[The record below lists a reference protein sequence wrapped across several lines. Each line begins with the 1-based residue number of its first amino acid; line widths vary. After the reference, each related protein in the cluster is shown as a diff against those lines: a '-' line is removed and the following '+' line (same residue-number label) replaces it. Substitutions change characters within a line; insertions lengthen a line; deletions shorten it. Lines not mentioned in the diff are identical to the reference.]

1 MSASKIPPSEWEKH
15 RQVIH
20 SLYVD
25 KNLPLDA
32 LVEEMKTVHGFIATK
47 SQYIRK
53 LASWKIGKNA
63 TTIAWKKAA
72 VIIKK
77 RKDQGKE
84 SEICIDGKLI
94 PSKKM
99 KKEIARHWPSYLEC
113 IEMEA
118 HEIDLPGDFVVQ
130 TPPTTTFH
138 PLQPHRWKVQLH
150 GIPWMKFRD
159 AFMSRSTLFAGLR
172 LDNAPMDPL
181 TNSIVPTRKLA
192 RIVTASQMVRHYDRI
207 LPISLSDG
215 FPTTDNSLGNGSWTS
230 LILYYVYLTSNN
242 LLKESSI
249 AYTLEWID
257 DKKNAQVIKA
267 LLQLKGPTIESCASA
282 LFSGAVRDGLAS
294 TVQFFLLNGYDP
306 NTRTHPHY
314 LEFGSTG
321 LEIAIRRGINSVTKL
336 LLGHGADPSHESLL
350 ARHIDCAWSRD
361 FDEGIIQLLLD
372 AGANVDGESTGSVIV
387 GDDGEDVH
395 SINDHDCPKAVP
407 LVKAV
412 YRKNTQVA
420 RLLLEA
426 GANANQVDTQWGSA
440 IQLAVDNNDM
450 YMVNL
455 LVEAGA
461 DVNLNK
467 ERSSHAWSTS
477 QALSYSTQTRRFKVR
492 AKFLSPLQ
500 LAAQA
505 NNSEM
510 IQGLLG
516 FKSTLGEYE
525 TPLSYAVLGDNL
537 QTATL
542 LLESGANPDGV
553 SLYGH
558 TALGAACTK
567 ENLDMVKLLLAY
579 GATPMGSELG
589 STPLQLA
596 ILHKDLIFVDSL
608 LQKGADVNAPPYFE
622 GGRTALQAAAE
633 TGNVPLFKRLVKM
646 GADINLPAATENGM
660 SCLQAA
666 MLSGNDEIIDMILQY
681 GGAATVD
688 SILCAV
694 KIRSFKMVDFLMGV
708 GADVIAPGIADLGPD
723 LGRRLVT
730 PLVLAIYNAD
740 FDMVDKLLQSGA
752 NVSHIYCET
761 ASILP
766 LHQAIRSRDLRITN
780 LLLSHTSYAYWEA
793 LESIIRELIH
803 HNANVNLMTK
813 GTYPIENVIG
823 SYELTNIFIEVG
835 ADVHAPGGSL
845 LARAICGGSSATKL
859 LLDKDVNVNAHDEE
873 CGTPL
878 QAAIT
883 IGDFELVS
891 ELLARGADVNADPNR
906 LVAYAVELEQS
917 RIVEL
922 LLEQGANTQ
931 GISPSKYDWCY
942 HRRKRSNLYVG
953 GRTVLV
959 AAAEQN
965 NFDLVKAL
973 IARGANVEAD
983 NALQAASI
991 HDNLPMVLMLLEHG
1005 ADVNSKPRGPI
1016 SRHFGEFKFLRDWRF
1031 GRRTALQAVSENRN
1045 LQLAQLLIE
1054 RGAEVNREP
1063 YEDGG
1068 VTALQIAAINGD
1080 IQMAVLL
1087 FEHGADIN
1095 GPGASRNG
1103 RTALEGAA
1111 EHGRLDMIYF
1121 LLQND
1126 HDETGLEARCQ
1137 RAAKYAEDEGHSEI
1151 AKVLREWRQQRSGN
1165 WPNAN

>member
-138 PLQPHRWKVQLH
+138 PVQPHRWKVQLH

-159 AFMSRSTLFAGLR
+159 AFMSRSTLFAGLS

-510 IQGLLG
+510 IQYLLQCNADMNDLP
-516 FKSTLGEYE
+516 TLEIIERSPLDSNLLWGEYE

-596 ILHKDLIFVDSL
+596 ILHKDHIFVDSL

-766 LHQAIRSRDLRITN
+766 LHQAIRARDLRITN
-780 LLLSHTSYAYWEA
+780 LLLSVGADPNQVEPFSGETGLGIATSYAYWEA
-793 LESIIRELIH
+793 LESIIL
-803 HNANVNLMTK
+803 
-813 GTYPIENVIG
+813 
-823 SYELTNIFIEVG
+823 
-835 ADVHAPGGSL
+835 
-845 LARAICGGSSATKL
+845 
-859 LLDKDVNVNAHDEE
+859 
-873 CGTPL
+873 
-878 QAAIT
+878 
-883 IGDFELVS
+883 
-891 ELLARGADVNADPNR
+891 
-906 LVAYAVELEQS
+906 
-917 RIVEL
+917 
-922 LLEQGANTQ
+922 
-931 GISPSKYDWCY
+931 
-942 HRRKRSNLYVG
+942 
-953 GRTVLV
+953 LV

-1054 RGAEVNREP
+1054 RGAEVNMEP